1 MIAGLQNLLL
11 LGMVLLAI
19 ASWLGGCATAPAPE
33 PVSVI
38 VSGPKFPP
46 SAFTCKGDAIPPDP
60 SKVADKAGSAAGG
73 YEAAQRAVAAD
84 CRNKLHAVG
93 TQERSAG
100 NVIEP
105 EGGK

>member
-1 MIAGLQNLLL
+1 MRRLVI
-11 LGMVLLAI
+11 LGIVAM
-19 ASWLGGCATAPAPE
+19 LGGCATAPATE

-93 TQERSAG
+93 AQERAAG

-105 EGGK
+105 DEGTR